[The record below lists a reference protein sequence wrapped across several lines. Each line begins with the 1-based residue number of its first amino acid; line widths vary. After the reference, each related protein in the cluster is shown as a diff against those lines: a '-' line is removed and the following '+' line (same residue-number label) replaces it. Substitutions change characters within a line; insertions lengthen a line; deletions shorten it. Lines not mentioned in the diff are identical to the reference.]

1 MMDMLVADLDKE
13 MVEADAEEKNSQ
25 AEDEEFMNDS
35 ANKRAADT
43 KSVNEKEGA
52 KADAEAALQA
62 AKEEKK
68 ATEQALLE
76 LNEVI
81 RDLHN
86 ECDWLLDNFDLRKE
100 ARASEVE
107 ALKKAKAVLAGA
119 NYGPAAEVVEEA

>member
-1 MMDMLVADLDKE
+1 MIDMLAADLDRE
-13 MVEADAEEKNSQ
+13 MTEGTVEENNSQ
-25 AEDEEFMNDS
+25 AEYEEFMNDS

-43 KSVNEKEGA
+43 KSLNEKNGA

-68 ATEQALLE
+68 ATEQALME

-86 ECDWLLDNFDLRKE
+86 ECDWLLDTLISGRRRVQ
-100 ARASEVE
+100 ARWR
-107 ALKKAKAVLAGA
+107 L
-119 NYGPAAEVVEEA
+119 

>member
-1 MMDMLVADLDKE
+1 MIDMLAADLDRE
-13 MVEADAEEKNSQ
+13 MTEGTVEENNSQ
-25 AEDEEFMNDS
+25 AEYEEFMNDS

-52 KADAEAALQA
+52 KADAEAALQ
-62 AKEEKK
+62 K

-86 ECDWLLDNFDLRKE
+86 EWDWLLDNFDLRKE

-119 NYGPAAEVVEEA
+119 G